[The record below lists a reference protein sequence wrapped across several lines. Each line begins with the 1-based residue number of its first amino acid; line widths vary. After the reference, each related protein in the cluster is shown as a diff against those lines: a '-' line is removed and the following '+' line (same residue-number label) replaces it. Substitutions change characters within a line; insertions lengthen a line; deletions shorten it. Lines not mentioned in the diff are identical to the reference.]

1 MTLRHLRIFVT
12 VCETGS
18 TTAASEKLYI
28 AQPSISVAIG
38 ELEQYYG
45 IHLFDRIGRRL
56 QVTDAG
62 LRFLEYATHIVGLFD
77 EMEREVKNFD
87 ATGIIR
93 IGASITIGNYLLPQ
107 YAAQFSREHPQMQIR
122 ATIQNSDDVQQYV
135 EKNLVDLALI
145 EGPVSHESLKAIPF
159 YQDKLVFFCAPG
171 HPFAGQIIPIE
182 QLASQPLILREPGS
196 AGRDIFDGI
205 MAAHNQPV
213 EPAWQ
218 SVSSQAIVRAVQ
230 AGMGISVLPYLLI
243 QESLQQQKIRI
254 FQVEGISLS
263 RTLHIIYHR
272 HKFLTP
278 SAKDF
283 IRICQELSIQL
294 PPAAMPH
301 IHPVPHM

>member
-18 TTAASEKLYI
+18 TTAASEKLFI

-45 IHLFDRIGRRL
+45 IQLFDRIGRRL
-56 QVTDAG
+56 QITDAG
-62 LRFLEYATHIVGLFD
+62 KRFLDYATHIIGIFD

-107 YAAQFSREHPQMQIR
+107 YTAQFSRDHPQMQIR
-122 ATIQNSDDVQQYV
+122 AIIQNSDDVQQHV

-145 EGPVSHESLKAIPF
+145 EGPVSHDSLVSIPF
-159 YQDKLVFFCAPG
+159 YQDELIFFCAPT
-171 HPFAGQIIPIE
+171 HPFAGQTVSIQ
-182 QLASQPLILREPGS
+182 QLSSQPLILREPGS
-196 AGRDIFDGI
+196 AGRDIFDGV

-230 AGMGISVLPYLLI
+230 AGMGVSVLPYLLI
-243 QESLQQQKIRI
+243 QESLEQEKIRF
-254 FQVEGISLS
+254 FQVEDISLS
-263 RTLHIIYHR
+263 RILHIIYHR

-278 SAKDF
+278 SARDF
-283 IRICQELSIQL
+283 IQICQQFPVKL
-294 PPAAMPH
+294 PAAALPH
-301 IHPVPHM
+301 IHPLSNR